1 MKTPSSTYKDVIDDV
16 FKNGTFVSPSES
28 KEIAASIVEDWSD
41 SYIDLFVLSKLLSDI
56 SKEVLDSVKEN
67 AYLETEILGHDNKF
81 EYKGISITP
90 VSGYKKYKFPED
102 DYITEVSGKLKQAET
117 TVKGLKESIK
127 AREKELIKEDKAILV
142 SETKTLKISK

>member
-1 MKTPSSTYKDVIDDV
+1 MKTPSSTYKDVIDHV

-90 VSGYKKYKFPED
+90 VSGYKKYKFRDD
-102 DYITEVSGKLKQAET
+102 DYIIEVYEKNNQEET
-117 TVKGLKESIK
+117 TGKGHKDSC
-127 AREKELIKEDKAILV
+127 
-142 SETKTLKISK
+142 T